1 LDHWADEEGAM
12 KEVFR
17 ETELGMKGVVDHFH
31 EELKQLRTGRA
42 SLSMLDGI
50 FVDYYGTPTPLNQ
63 LAGLSVADAT
73 LIVAQPYDTSQ
84 APAMERAIR
93 ASDLG
98 LNPSS
103 DGKVIRIPVPPLT
116 EERRREFVKKGHEMA
131 EHARNGVRLA
141 RREGND
147 RLKQLERDK
156 EISQDEEHRG
166 LDEVQKL
173 HDHYIGD
180 INKTLAAKEAQIM
193 EV

>member
-1 LDHWADEEGAM
+1 M

-17 ETELGMKGVVDHFH
+17 ETELGMKKAVDHLH
-31 EELKQLRTGRA
+31 EEMKHLRTGRA

-50 FVDYYGTPTPLNQ
+50 VVDYYGTPTPLNQ
-63 LAGLSVADAT
+63 LANLSVPEAT
-73 LIVAQPYDTSQ
+73 LIVAQPYDASQ
-84 APAMERAIR
+84 TPAMERAIR

-103 DGKVIRIPVPPLT
+103 DGRLIRIPVPPLT
-116 EERRREFVKKGHEMA
+116 EERRREFVKKAHEMA
-131 EHARNGVRLA
+131 EHARNSVRQA

-147 RLKQLERDK
+147 SLKRMERDK
-156 EISQDEEHRG
+156 EISQDDERRG
-166 LDEVQKL
+166 LDEVQML
-173 HDHYIGD
+173 HDHYIAD

>member
-1 LDHWADEEGAM
+1 M

-17 ETELGMKGVVDHFH
+17 ETELGMKDVVDRFH
-31 EELKQLRTGRA
+31 EELRHLRTGRA

-73 LIVAQPYDTSQ
+73 LIVAQPYDASQ

-116 EERRREFVKKGHEMA
+116 EERRREFVKKAHEMA

-141 RREGND
+141 RRDGND
-147 RLKQLERDK
+147 RLKRLERDK
-156 EISQDEEHRG
+156 EISQDDEHRG

>member
-1 LDHWADEEGAM
+1 M

-17 ETELGMKGVVDHFH
+17 ETELGMKHVVDHFH

-73 LIVAQPYDTSQ
+73 LIVAQPYDASQ